1 MRSGGHRGGG
11 LHRFG
16 VAVGR
21 VSSRVPGQTDGQDDV
36 GAEAWWKVCDIRI
49 CPCSRAAA
57 TRTKVRFP
65 IAALLQN
72 RYKESG
78 RLAERAV
85 GIRLPLPPLA
95 RPKLAATRLLFRGCS
110 ETS

>member
-21 VSSRVPGQTDGQDDV
+21 VSPRVPGQTDGQDDV
-36 GAEAWWKVCDIRI
+36 GAEAWWKVRDIRI

-57 TRTKVRFP
+57 TRTKVRLS
-65 IAALLQN
+65 IAALLQH
-72 RYKESG
+72 RKKESG
-78 RLAERAV
+78 RLAERAAGV
-85 GIRLPLPPLA
+85 RLPLPPLA
-95 RPKLAATRLLFRGCS
+95 RPKWVPTPLPT
-110 ETS
+110 

>member
-49 CPCSRAAA
+49 CACRRIAAA
-57 TRTKVRFP
+57 WKKVRFT
-65 IAALLQN
+65 IAALLHK
-72 RYKESG
+72 RHKESR
-78 RLAERAV
+78 RLAERAAGV
-85 GIRLPLPPLA
+85 RIPLPPLVNA
-95 RPKLAATRLLFRGCS
+95 SRT
-110 ETS
+110 

>member
-1 MRSGGHRGGG
+1 MRSGRHRGGG

-57 TRTKVRFP
+57 TRTKIRLS
-65 IAALLQN
+65 IAGLLQN
-72 RYKESG
+72 RNKKSG
-78 RLAERAV
+78 RLAERAAGV
-85 GIRLPLPPLA
+85 RLPLPPLA
-95 RPKLAATRLLFRGCS
+95 RPKWAATPLL
-110 ETS
+110 T